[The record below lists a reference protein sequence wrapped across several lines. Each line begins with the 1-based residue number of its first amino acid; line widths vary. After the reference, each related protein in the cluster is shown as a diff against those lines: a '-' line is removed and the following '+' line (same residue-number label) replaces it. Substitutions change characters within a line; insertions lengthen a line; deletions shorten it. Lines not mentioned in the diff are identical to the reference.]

1 MNRFFILIILIFI
14 SCNSDETNNVIY
26 SELDNPVYLDDN
38 GVTVKAKEWAEVG
51 MTGQLN
57 GVTYIVANRE
67 ILEDMIDEFG
77 NTNHNL
83 NIYCTTKIT
92 DMSYL
97 FYSYNSSSTF
107 NQSLDSWDVSN
118 VTDMSN
124 MFDGASNFNR
134 SINVWD
140 VSSVINM
147 SYMFSGAKEF
157 NQEINDWNVANVT
170 NMSSMFAN
178 AFSFNNPLNNW
189 DVSSVTDMNRM
200 FRDEALGSE
209 GSMFNQPIANWNV
222 SNVTDMS
229 LMFRNHRKFN
239 QNLVLW
245 NVNNVSE
252 CFLFCEN
259 TIDWTLSKP
268 NFSNCNDNTGCN

>member
-1 MNRFFILIILIFI
+1 MNRFFAIIILILI
-14 SCNSDETNNVIY
+14 SCDSDETIIVAH

-38 GVTVKAKEWAEVG
+38 GITVKAKEWAEVG
-51 MTGQLN
+51 MTGELN
-57 GVTYIVANRE
+57 GATYIVADRE
-67 ILEDMIDEFG
+67 MLEGLIDEFG
-77 NTNHNL
+77 NTDYSL

-97 FYSYNSSSTF
+97 FYSSNSSSVF
-107 NQSLDSWDVSN
+107 NQQLNSWDVSN
-118 VTDMSN
+118 VTNMSN
-124 MFDGASNFNR
+124 MFDGASNFNQ
-134 SINVWD
+134 SIKLWNVSN
-140 VSSVINM
+140 VNNM

-157 NQEINDWNVANVT
+157 NQDINNWDVGNVT

-209 GSMFNQPIANWNV
+209 GCIFNQPLANWDV

-245 NVNNVSE
+245 NVDNVSE

-259 TIDWTLSKP
+259 TTDWMLSKP
-268 NFSNCNDNTGCN
+268 NFSNCTDNPGCN